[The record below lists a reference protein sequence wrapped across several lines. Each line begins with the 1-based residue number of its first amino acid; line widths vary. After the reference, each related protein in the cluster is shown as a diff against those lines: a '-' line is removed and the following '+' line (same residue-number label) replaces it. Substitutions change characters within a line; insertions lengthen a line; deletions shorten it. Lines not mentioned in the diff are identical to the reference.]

1 MKILSVTQIRDA
13 DAYTIKHEP
22 ITSIDLMERAS
33 RKFVEWFCEN
43 FNERNHPIKIFC
55 GLGDNGGDGLS
66 IARMLHQ
73 LGYDL
78 DIFVL
83 QYSTKS
89 SENFQIN
96 FEKLKKQLDIQVIDN
111 DEFIFNINK
120 NDLIIDAIFGTGG
133 RQSALSR
140 PLQDLVK
147 LIVEELNRSEVKIIS
162 VDMPTG
168 LLADGVNI
176 ESDIIIKAT
185 HTVSFELPKL
195 AFLLPQNAEFVGDWH
210 LVDIGLHQE
219 FIQEAKTKYFYS
231 TPEEVKMLIKPRKKF
246 SHKGTFGHGLL
257 IAGSYGMMGAAVL
270 SARACMRSGV
280 GKLTVHSIPAGL
292 QIIQMLLPEA
302 MYWETSG
309 EKSTNFICTDF
320 QAEDLAERF
329 QAVGIGPGI
338 GVNEKIRECVENLC
352 EICEKFVIPMVLDA
366 DALNNFSSE
375 SGRKA
380 MSKIPK
386 NSVLTPHPKEFQ
398 KLINR
403 TWDNDYEKLDLLK
416 QFAVNQQVIV
426 CLKGANTA
434 VALPDGTIHFNSS
447 GNAGMATAGSG
458 DVLTGMILALLA
470 QGYAPNEAAI
480 LGVYQHGFAGDKA
493 AKEFGMASMLAS
505 DIVESIKF

>member
-13 DAYTIKHEP
+13 DAYTIEHEP

-33 RKFVEWFCEN
+33 RRFVEWFCKV
-43 FNERNHPIKIFC
+43 FNERNQPIKIFC
-55 GLGDNGGDGLS
+55 GLGDNGGDGLE
-66 IARMLHQ
+66 IASMLHQ

-78 DIFVL
+78 DVFVL

-96 FEKLKKQLDIQVIDN
+96 FDKLKPQLDVQVIDN
-111 DEFIFNINK
+111 EDFSFRINK
-120 NDLIIDAIFGTGG
+120 NDLVIDAIFGTGG

-140 PLQDLVK
+140 PLQGLVK
-147 LIVEELNRSEVKIIS
+147 LIVEELNRNEVQIIS

-168 LLADGVNI
+168 LMADGVNV
-176 ESDIIIKAT
+176 EADTIIKAT
-185 HTVSFELPKL
+185 HTVSFQLPKL
-195 AFLLPQNAEFVGDWH
+195 AFMLPQNAEFVGDWH

-270 SARACMRSGV
+270 SARACMRSGI

-309 EKSTNFICTDF
+309 GESTNFISTDF
-320 QAEDLAERF
+320 QDEDLAERF

-338 GVNEKIRECVENLC
+338 GINEKIRESVEKLC
-352 EICEKFVIPMVLDA
+352 ETCKKLAIPM
-366 DALNNFSSE
+366 S
-375 SGRKA
+375 
-380 MSKIPK
+380 
-386 NSVLTPHPKEFQ
+386 LT
-398 KLINR
+398 
-403 TWDNDYEKLDLLK
+403 
-416 QFAVNQQVIV
+416 
-426 CLKGANTA
+426 
-434 VALPDGTIHFNSS
+434 
-447 GNAGMATAGSG
+447 
-458 DVLTGMILALLA
+458 
-470 QGYAPNEAAI
+470 
-480 LGVYQHGFAGDKA
+480 
-493 AKEFGMASMLAS
+493 
-505 DIVESIKF
+505 